1 MSIPKSRLLKI
12 ANLSAKI
19 FDENFNPTAT
29 RTGSKIL
36 SKRLKGP
43 SIVGYYGNPDF
54 LKFKHL
60 KTLYP
65 GFSFADQQEEYRL
78 LMNEA
83 RKRRGK
89 GAPAKKKEASKDKS
103 KTKKRK

>member
-1 MSIPKSRLLKI
+1 MSIPKQRLLQV
-12 ANLSAKI
+12 ASLSARI
-19 FDENFNPTAT
+19 FNENFNPTAA
-29 RTGSKIL
+29 RNGGKIL
-36 SKRLKGP
+36 SKRLKGA
-43 SIVGYYGNPDF
+43 SIAGYYGNPDF

-65 GFSFADQQEEYRL
+65 EFQFTDEQEEYRL
-78 LMNEA
+78 SMNEA

-89 GAPAKKKEASKDKS
+89 GAPTKKKEASKDKG